1 MKTKTLKDIQYLTYG
16 FNKNKFL
23 DSWVKR
29 DDLRQAA
36 RDWIIKLEKEIY
48 EWDCLIEKYKKIDE
62 EDNYNEEKKAKDNPN
77 HRPFYRPLQ
86 AIPSYEGEKR
96 ENKAKIE
103 MLCEFFNLEGD

>member
-1 MKTKTLKDIQYLTYG
+1 MKTKTLKDILQLTAHFPDG
-16 FNKNKFL
+16 NMI
-23 DSWVKR
+23 SVSR
-29 DDLRQAA
+29 DVDLRQAA

-96 ENKAKIE
+96 ENKAKIK
-103 MLCEFFNLEGD
+103 MFREFFNLEGD